1 MLPRLDVNTPSSS
14 EPQPL
19 SIQVLKP
26 RSQRPSADASVP
38 VPVPSQNLTPP
49 PSPARVYTMPQLV
62 ATMIMRHRERAGKAS
77 GKERKAERARRASLS
92 EDPDQAND
100 PKLERRLSGL
110 GHRVVLSDDLDALVG
125 EMEVGQTEEAEAGA
139 EQ

>member
-1 MLPRLDVNTPSSS
+1 
-14 EPQPL
+14 
-19 SIQVLKP
+19 
-26 RSQRPSADASVP
+26 
-38 VPVPSQNLTPP
+38 
-49 PSPARVYTMPQLV
+49 
-62 ATMIMRHRERAGKAS
+62 MIMRHRERASKAS

-125 EMEVGQTEEAEAGA
+125 EMEVGQAAEAEAGA